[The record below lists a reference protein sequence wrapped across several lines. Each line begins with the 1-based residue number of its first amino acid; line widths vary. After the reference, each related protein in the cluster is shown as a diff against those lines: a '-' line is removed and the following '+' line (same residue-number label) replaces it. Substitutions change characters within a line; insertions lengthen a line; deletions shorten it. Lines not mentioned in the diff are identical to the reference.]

1 MSNLEDKIK
10 AKGSTQGQ
18 VVSRP
23 ATREDILAFS
33 SVVKWPTAKAW
44 IGEIDGEVVALG
56 GFAII
61 RGRHIG
67 FLDVTEKGREYLEKS
82 LMVKA
87 AMIRVMVEGLREAK
101 AAGVRYIYAEADT
114 QFPKA
119 RELIERMG
127 FHIDPRSQVLHRW
140 TPNGETCVKS
150 E

>member
-1 MSNLEDKIK
+1 MSNLEDKLK

-44 IGEIDGEVVALG
+44 IGEIDGEAVALG
-56 GFAII
+56 GLALLK
-61 RGRHIG
+61 GRWIG
-67 FLDVTEKGREYLEKS
+67 FIDVTEKGREYLTKS
-82 LMVKA
+82 LGVRA
-87 AMIRVMVEGLREAK
+87 AMIRAMMEGMREAK
-101 AAGVRYIYAEADT
+101 RMGIRYVYAEADT

-127 FHIDPRSQVLHRW
+127 FHVDPRSPALHRW
-140 TPNGETCVKS
+140 KNHGS
-150 E
+150 D

>member
-10 AKGSTQGQ
+10 AKGSTQGR

-56 GFAII
+56 GLALL
-61 RGRHIG
+61 RGRWIG
-67 FLDVTEKGREYLEKS
+67 FIDVTEKGRDYLTKS
-82 LMVKA
+82 LGVRA
-87 AMIRVMVEGLREAK
+87 AMIRAMTEGLREAK
-101 AAGVRYIYAEADT
+101 RMGIRYIYAEADT

-127 FHIDPRSQVLHRW
+127 FHIDPKSQVLHRW
-140 TPNGETCVKS
+140 KPDNGS
-150 E
+150 D